1 MTTPGVAGKV
11 VVITGASSGFGK
23 GTALALAGQGATV
36 VLAARRGHLLSEVA
50 AACRQ
55 AGARALA
62 VPTDVSQ
69 PRQVERL
76 AQSALDA
83 FHRVDVW
90 INNAGVGALGPFER
104 VPLAEHTQVIAT
116 TLLGT
121 LYGSYAAYRQF
132 LAQGA
137 GILINVASEL
147 GRHTVPYY
155 ASYAAAKHGVVGL
168 SESLR
173 QEIAQQAREHVH
185 VCLVMPTAHDT
196 PFFDHVANY
205 TGREVQAPP
214 PLHDPQA
221 VVDTLVRL
229 AADPQDKEIVG
240 ADGVIKILLKSLAPA
255 LEEKIAARQMHKTQ
269 MEQAPPAA
277 DSSGAVR
284 EPMAEGRDVSGG
296 RRKAS

>member
-1 MTTPGVAGKV
+1 MTSGVAGKV

-23 GTALALAGQGATV
+23 GTALALAEQQATV

-50 AACRQ
+50 ATCRQ

-83 FHRVDVW
+83 FHHIDVW

-104 VPLAEHTQVIAT
+104 VPLSEHTQVIAT

-173 QEIAQQAREHVH
+173 QEIAQHGREHVH
-185 VCLVMPTAHDT
+185 VCLVLPTAPDT
-196 PFFDHVANY
+196 PLSDHMANY
-205 TGREVQAPP
+205 TGQAPP

-240 ADGVIKILLKSLAPA
+240 ADGVITIVLKTLAPA
-255 LEEKIAARQMHKTQ
+255 LEEKIAARQMHET
-269 MEQAPPAA
+269 
-277 DSSGAVR
+277 
-284 EPMAEGRDVSGG
+284 
-296 RRKAS
+296 AS